1 MPSDDQSESF
11 ASLFEQSAPTK
22 RAKAVR
28 VGQRVKAV
36 VIQVGQESVFVEIDG
51 KTQAFLEA
59 ADLRNEE
66 GEITVKEGDTVEAN
80 VVEVNDAQGIVRL
93 ARTMG
98 RPNNA
103 AGLEQARAAGLPVD
117 AKVTGVNK
125 GGLEVDV
132 AGVRAF
138 CPMSQIDSK
147 FVEDPKEFIGQT
159 LRFMITDIKD
169 GGRNVVLSRRQAL
182 LSESAATSGRALEKV
197 TPGAVLEGTVS
208 SIRDFGA
215 FVDLG
220 GVEGLIPRSEIS
232 HDRGATIESVL
243 SAGDAVKVQVRE
255 VKEVDDPK
263 AKTPG
268 AKMTRI
274 TLSLKALVEDPWIG
288 LDITIGKVVAGTVS
302 RIAEFGAFVRISD
315 GVDGLL
321 HASEFTKK
329 KGEKAPFEPGAHV
342 LVVVKK
348 IDRNEKKI
356 SLALADE
363 GAAVGSIV
371 AADQKIAIGSV
382 VKGTVERIETYGV
395 FVQVEGVRGKGGRG
409 LIPVSETGT
418 QRGTDLRKAFPEGS
432 EVRAKVLETGDG
444 KLKLSIKA
452 AKDADER
459 ADFEQAKAKGA
470 APKSLGTFGDLLK
483 NFKK

>member
-1 MPSDDQSESF
+1 MPSDDRSESF
-11 ASLFEQSAPTK
+11 ASLFEQSAPVK
-22 RAKAVR
+22 RTKAVR

-59 ADLRNEE
+59 VDLRNDE
-66 GEITVKEGDTVEAN
+66 GEITLKEGDTVEAN

-93 ARTMG
+93 ARSMG
-98 RPNNA
+98 KPNNV

-182 LSESAATSGRALEKV
+182 LQESAATSGRALEKV
-197 TPGAVLEGTVS
+197 AVGAVLEGTVS

-243 SAGDAVKVQVRE
+243 SAGDVVNVQVRE

-263 AKTPG
+263 AKQPG

-288 LDITIGKVVAGTVS
+288 LDLTIGKVVAGTVS
-302 RIAEFGAFVRISD
+302 RIAEFGAFVRIAD

-321 HASEFTKK
+321 HASEFSKK
-329 KGEKAPFEPGAHV
+329 KGDKAPFEAGAHV

-348 IDRNEKKI
+348 VDRAEKKI

-363 GAAVGSIV
+363 NAVVGSIV
-371 AADQKIAIGSV
+371 TEQKVAIGSV
-382 VKGTVERIETYGV
+382 VKATVERIETYGV
-395 FVQVEGVRGKGGRG
+395 FVQVEGMRGKAGRG

-444 KLKLSIKA
+444 KLKLSLKA

-470 APKSLGTFGDLLK
+470 APKSLGTLGDLLK